1 MSRKFEA
8 GQLPTAEQL
17 QAELDRVKYRRRYR
31 RVLGSTIFTLIGAA
45 VVVLAVTLIFP
56 VLRISSD
63 SMANTLTSGDLVM
76 TLGGVETGAGDVIA
90 FNYGSGKVLV
100 KRVIAEAG
108 DVVEIREDG
117 SVYVNEAKLDEP
129 YVTKKALGE
138 CDIEMPYTV
147 PEGRVFVLGDCRAES
162 LDSRNTAV
170 GCVAEEQIIGRVA
183 LRIWPLG
190 KIGLIGD

>member
-63 SMANTLTSGDLVM
+63 SMANTLRSGDLVM

-117 SVYVNEAKLDEP
+117 SVYVNETKLDEP

-147 PEGRVFVLGDCRAES
+147 PEGRVFVLGDCRTES

-183 LRIWPLG
+183 LRIWPLERF
-190 KIGLIGD
+190 GLIGE

>member
-1 MSRKFEA
+1 VSRKFEA

-76 TLGGVETGAGDVIA
+76 TLSGVETRAGDVIA

-147 PEGRVFVLGDCRAES
+147 PEGRVFVLGDCRTES

>member
-76 TLGGVETGAGDVIA
+76 TLSGVETRAGDVIA

-147 PEGRVFVLGDCRAES
+147 PEGRVFVLGDCRTES

>member
-147 PEGRVFVLGDCRAES
+147 PEGRVFVMGDCRTES